1 MRSGLDSSREISL
14 NHIYRDVG
22 SFGQR
27 TRKFLSNGEN
37 AALLMGGLAGV
48 AFIMP
53 AISELAFAGALGIG
67 AYSMGV
73 QRKNGLPMQV
83 PMSANTLDPKEI
95 NLATKKADKG
105 KGIVYIGNDQK
116 TNEEIWLTDTQA
128 RTHMMFLGTSGSG
141 KT

>member
-53 AISELAFAGALGIG
+53 AISELAFAGALGNRRIQHGRSAQERPAHAG
-67 AYSMGV
+67 AHVG
-73 QRKNGLPMQV
+73 QH
-83 PMSANTLDPKEI
+83 T
-95 NLATKKADKG
+95 
-105 KGIVYIGNDQK
+105 
-116 TNEEIWLTDTQA
+116 
-128 RTHMMFLGTSGSG
+128 
-141 KT
+141 

>member
-1 MRSGLDSSREISL
+1 
-14 NHIYRDVG
+14 
-22 SFGQR
+22 
-27 TRKFLSNGEN
+27 
-37 AALLMGGLAGV
+37 
-48 AFIMP
+48 
-53 AISELAFAGALGIG
+53 
-67 AYSMGV
+67 MGV

-128 RTHMMFLGTSGSG
+128 RTHMMFLGTTGSG
-141 KT
+141 KTEFLISVAFNALCSRLRPYLRRRQGRQLALRQAVLHGALHGA